1 MVEGKRERNKGFK
14 DSEKERVQGF
24 EDSEKRRVQGF
35 EDSRGQVVLLESF
48 FQNQKSQGQRIPQ
61 PNKPEK
67 LNKTDNY
74 EH

>member
-35 EDSRGQVVLLESF
+35 EDSRIQVEKDRGLDRSF
-48 FQNQKSQGQRIPQ
+48 RDNQKI
-61 PNKPEK
+61 KP
-67 LNKTDNY
+67 
-74 EH
+74 

>member
-35 EDSRGQVVLLESF
+35 EDSRIQVEKRQRTGGLEGWLTIYTSTHLTF
-48 FQNQKSQGQRIPQ
+48 
-61 PNKPEK
+61 
-67 LNKTDNY
+67 
-74 EH
+74 